1 MDLHAIDLKSP
12 AGSHLIAEIAGR
24 HGRALADANRLLDK
38 LFFARS
44 PYAPGFCFAG
54 GLAEARQLGG
64 IVSTQSSFSVA
75 GNGETIEDAIT
86 SCLGEAV
93 ERVSQLERKEDV
105 SARMPVA
112 DAAGR
117 TAGQVLELATEIGLG
132 LGTHHDPVDW
142 TAAIAM
148 TGDPTLVPTDWCTRR
163 SEPGP
168 LHRPGAALSTGCA
181 AGPTFEDAAGRAL
194 LELVERDAAALWW
207 IGGQRGRSIDLADRG
222 VREAAELMRRLRE
235 DSDVRTS
242 WLLDITSDLD
252 IPVVVA
258 LSVNGNGR
266 GLACGMAARL
276 SMEQAAQSAI
286 LEMCMMELAPLFV
299 DLKEAQRGVEALN
312 ETDLRHRRRTREIP
326 AEDCLLLHPAGV
338 PRRSSDRQQSSAAI
352 DFAELSAALLKGG
365 IEAALVD
372 LTRPEPGIP
381 VVSAIAPKLQ
391 PFPGDMAT
399 ERLLRAVAIHGGG
412 EQWTGGLPLF

>member
-1 MDLHAIDLKSP
+1 
-12 AGSHLIAEIAGR
+12 
-24 HGRALADANRLLDK
+24 
-38 LFFARS
+38 
-44 PYAPGFCFAG
+44 
-54 GLAEARQLGG
+54 
-64 IVSTQSSFSVA
+64 
-75 GNGETIEDAIT
+75 
-86 SCLGEAV
+86 
-93 ERVSQLERKEDV
+93 
-105 SARMPVA
+105 
-112 DAAGR
+112 
-117 TAGQVLELATEIGLG
+117 
-132 LGTHHDPVDW
+132 
-142 TAAIAM
+142 
-148 TGDPTLVPTDWCTRR
+148 
-163 SEPGP
+163 
-168 LHRPGAALSTGCA
+168 
-181 AGPTFEDAAGRAL
+181 
-194 LELVERDAAALWW
+194 
-207 IGGQRGRSIDLADRG
+207 
-222 VREAAELMRRLRE
+222 MRRLRE

-352 DFAELSAALLKGG
+352 DFAELSATLLKGG

-399 ERLLRAVAIHGGG
+399 ERLRRAVAIHGGG
-412 EQWTGGLPLF
+412 EQWTGGVPLF